1 MCMQRP
7 EEGVESLG
15 TEPIGSVSP
24 QILGTKQEM
33 LLTTEPCS
41 ECLMSQCLHLGVERD
56 SIVLNLSALSSPSP
70 LV

>member
-1 MCMQRP
+1 MPVVEGLVFVCVYVCVLCELMCGMCMQRP

-41 ECLMSQCLHLGVERD
+41 ECLMS
-56 SIVLNLSALSSPSP
+56 
-70 LV
+70 